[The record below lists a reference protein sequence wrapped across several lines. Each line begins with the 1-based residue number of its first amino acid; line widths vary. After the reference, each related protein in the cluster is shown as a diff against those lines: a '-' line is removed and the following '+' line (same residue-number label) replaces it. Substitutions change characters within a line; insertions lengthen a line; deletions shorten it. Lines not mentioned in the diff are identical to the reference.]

1 MHTVA
6 TAGPEGASGP
16 EALVGLDACGLGPSP
31 GAAMLLRWQES
42 PGRDNWC
49 NDEGPELG

>member
-1 MHTVA
+1 MNTVA
-6 TAGPEGASGP
+6 TAGSEEASGP
-16 EALVGLDACGLGPSP
+16 EALVGLAARGLGPSP

-42 PGRDNWC
+42 PGKDNGC